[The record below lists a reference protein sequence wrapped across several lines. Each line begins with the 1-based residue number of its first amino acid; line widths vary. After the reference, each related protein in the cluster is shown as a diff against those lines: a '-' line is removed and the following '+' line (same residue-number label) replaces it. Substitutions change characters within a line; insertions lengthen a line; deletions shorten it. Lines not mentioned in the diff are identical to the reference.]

1 MKSTL
6 GKVWDG
12 ALKFLDPP
20 ALHQWSAVSAGIGG
34 AKSVLDLGC
43 GKGGHIKETDRFSG
57 IQLVGVD
64 VSRTWASEVPGCYS
78 EVIEGQLLDV
88 LASTPADAYDV
99 VMAIDVVEHFD
110 RSDGYKL
117 LSEMR
122 RVSARS
128 AIVATPNGF
137 VPQPP
142 SDDNPFNE
150 HRSGWTADDL
160 KAAGFREVSGHF
172 GHRRLRGSFGLP
184 TVRPSHLGYLLSA
197 LTARPLAPFPS
208 VCYQLVGI
216 AHKVR

>member
-1 MKSTL
+1 MKSML
-6 GKVWDG
+6 SKVWDN
-12 ALKFLDPP
+12 ALAFLDPP

-43 GKGGHIKETDRFSG
+43 GKGGHIRETDRFLG
-57 IQLVGVD
+57 IRLVGVD
-64 VSRTWASEVPGCYS
+64 ASRTWSSEVPGCYS
-78 EVIEGQLLDV
+78 EIIEGQLLDV

-150 HRSGWTADDL
+150 HKSGWTVNDL
-160 KAAGFREVSGHF
+160 KAAGFKEVSGHF
-172 GHRRLRGSFGLP
+172 GWKRLRGTYGLP
-184 TVRPSHLGYLLSA
+184 TVRPSNLGYLFSA
-197 LTARPLAPFPS
+197 LTARPFSPLPS
-208 VCYQLVGI
+208 ACYQLVGI
-216 AHKVR
+216 AHKNR